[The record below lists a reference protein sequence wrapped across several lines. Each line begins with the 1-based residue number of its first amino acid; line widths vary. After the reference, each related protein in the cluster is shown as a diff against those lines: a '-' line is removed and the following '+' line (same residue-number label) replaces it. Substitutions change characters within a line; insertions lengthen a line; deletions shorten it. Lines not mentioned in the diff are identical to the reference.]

1 MNRLDIVVIKVLS
14 KFELRR
20 LCRVVGAT
28 PLARLGAPTPE
39 EAGHIDVLETTE
51 IGGDRVTVFRQDN
64 DQLTRTATIVLRG
77 ATANHLDDIERAIDD
92 GTNIIKTLLMKDPRF
107 ISGAGASEIELAK
120 IIENFGD
127 KTPGLNQHAIKKFAQ
142 ALEIIP
148 ITLSDNAGLNSTEVL
163 SKLWAAHS
171 TEEGKNMGI
180 DVDAISDEGLIDTKS
195 LGIKDSLAAK
205 WWAIKYAV
213 ESAIAVLRVD
223 SIIMSKAAG
232 LAPPQQQGH
241 WDDD

>member
-1 MNRLDIVVIKVLS
+1 M
-14 KFELRR
+14 
-20 LCRVVGAT
+20 VGAT
-28 PLARLGAPTPE
+28 PLARLGAPTAE

-64 DQLTRTATIVLRG
+64 DQLTRTSTIVLRG

-92 GTNIIKTLLMKDPRF
+92 GVNSIKTLLSKDQRF
-107 ISGAGASEIELAK
+107 VSGAGSAEIELAK
-120 IIENFGD
+120 IIDKFGD
-127 KTPGLNQHAIKKFAQ
+127 RTPGLNQHAIKRFAQ

-148 ITLSDNAGLNSTEVL
+148 TTLADNAGLNSTEAV

-171 TEEGKNMGI
+171 NNEGKNFGI
-180 DVDAISDEGLIDTKS
+180 DVDGTNDDEGIVDTKKTD
-195 LGIKDSLAAK
+195 IKDLMACK
-205 WWAIKYAV
+205 WWSLKYAV
-213 ESAIAVLRVD
+213 ESTVGVLRVD